1 MGGLISIGWIIWSGY
16 ARIKDMQPACY
27 VDDTYHIVISN
38 PESQPVFIRGI
49 NIKGN
54 NIRSITKE
62 DTGAWIYTEC
72 PGCCLLV
79 NFSIPPAGNGSSRL
93 TRLWAILFTYAGSR
107 ARKVMQSASLYCL
120 SSQFLLKDACHR
132 LIPNIIAVQLALI
145 AAQKALMLSVAI

>member
-62 DTGAWIYTEC
+62 DTGAW
-72 PGCCLLV
+72 PH
-79 NFSIPPAGNGSSRL
+79 
-93 TRLWAILFTYAGSR
+93 LFFA
-107 ARKVMQSASLYCL
+107 AL
-120 SSQFLLKDACHR
+120 LLK
-132 LIPNIIAVQLALI
+132 
-145 AAQKALMLSVAI
+145 MLCRTP